1 MTLTDVTAGRFV
13 VALSCLFQFIVLQR
27 QFSKVQNDTS
37 SYIIVKDNTLQL
49 TNVNMQYYL
58 VVEYG
63 QNGSYF
69 LGFPIILCLLNCMT
83 LIIQHGHKLTFIQL
97 QFIFVIPCAYFG
109 NILLPFY
116 FPPPDLDT
124 VVVHPFGHIFI
135 CHSSFAL
142 TMTINLHYPPNGAV
156 DPTYI
161 QHQSLTDGK
170 ETDRTLHQ
178 QCLSSPPSP
187 SPMHCKIRL
196 NLSS

>member
-1 MTLTDVTAGRFV
+1 MYST
-13 VALSCLFQFIVLQR
+13 I
-27 QFSKVQNDTS
+27 
-37 SYIIVKDNTLQL
+37 
-49 TNVNMQYYL
+49 QYYL
-58 VVEYG
+58 VVEYS
-63 QNGSYF
+63 QNGNYF

-83 LIIQHGHKLTFIQL
+83 FIIQHGHKLTFIQL

-161 QHQSLTDGK
+161 QYQSLTDGK
-170 ETDRTLHQ
+170 DTDRTLHQ
-178 QCLSSPPSP
+178 QCLSSPLSP
-187 SPMHCKIRL
+187 SPMHCTIKTKL
-196 NLSS
+196 EFLTTFSSYSNIPNSRRTSSPAVYHPPYNHAVLA